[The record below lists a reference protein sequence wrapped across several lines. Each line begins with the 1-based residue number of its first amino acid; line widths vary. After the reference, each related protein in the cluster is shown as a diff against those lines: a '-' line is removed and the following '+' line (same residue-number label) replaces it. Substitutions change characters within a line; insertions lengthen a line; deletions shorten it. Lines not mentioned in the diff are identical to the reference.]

1 MDPSRHRRGGSAPS
15 GRRPPPPPSTG
26 EEATFLEVR
35 RSSGSL
41 VSVQL
46 LDGQVLVGR
55 ITYHDRDLIKLE
67 RADGPHVM
75 LRKSDIRTIGDQR

>member
-1 MDPSRHRRGGSAPS
+1 M
-15 GRRPPPPPSTG
+15 
-26 EEATFLEVR
+26 
-35 RSSGSL
+35 
-41 VSVQL
+41 QL